1 MHNLP
6 KNEDLLVFGV
16 VALRSSFKRAADELG
31 VSAAYVSKR
40 IAILEHNLSVKLFHR
55 TTRSVA
61 LTDAGE
67 RVYAL
72 SRGVLDSVEQL
83 VAESAPGRE
92 AVRGRMRICSSFG
105 FGRNHVAPV
114 ISQMVRE
121 HLELQVRFEVLD
133 RLIDPGVEGFDLDIR
148 IGNEIA
154 PHLIAKLINHNTRL
168 LCAAPTYLARHGT
181 PRRLGDLPG
190 HNCIV
195 IKERDHPFGMW
206 NLTAPNGQEETVKVA
221 GSLSTNNGE
230 VAVQWAVDGHG
241 ILLRSIWD
249 VHPLLADGRLVH
261 VLRGHTQPAH
271 VWAVY
276 PPELRNRL
284 KIQVVVD
291 FFRRH
296 LQQRAESFAKYV

>member
-1 MHNLP
+1 MYNLP

-16 VALRSSFKRAADELG
+16 VARRSSFKRAADELG

-40 IAILEHNLSVKLFHR
+40 IAILEENLSVKLFHR

-72 SRGVLDSVEQL
+72 SRSVLDSVEQL

-92 AVRGRMRICSSFG
+92 AVRGRLRICSSFG

-114 ISQMVRE
+114 ISEMIRE
-121 HLELQVRFEVLD
+121 HPELQVRFEVLD
-133 RLIDPGVEGFDLDIR
+133 RLIDPGAEGFDLDIR

-154 PHLIAKLINHNTRL
+154 PHLIAKRINSNVRV
-168 LCAAPTYLARHGT
+168 LCAAPSYLARHGT

-195 IKERDHPFGMW
+195 IKERDHPFGLW

-230 VAVQWAVDGHG
+230 VAAAWAVDGHG

-249 VHPLLADGRLVH
+249 VHSLIAEGKLTHILHGF
-261 VLRGHTQPAH
+261 TQPAH

-276 PPELRNRL
+276 PAELRNTL
-284 KIQVVVD
+284 KIQVVAD
-291 FFRRH
+291 FFRNR
-296 LQQRAESFAKYV
+296 LQERAQSIKLAI